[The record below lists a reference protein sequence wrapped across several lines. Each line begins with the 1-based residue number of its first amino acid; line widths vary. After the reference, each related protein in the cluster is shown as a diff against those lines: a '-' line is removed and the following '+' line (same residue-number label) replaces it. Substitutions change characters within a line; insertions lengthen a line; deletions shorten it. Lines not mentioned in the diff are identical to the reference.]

1 MYRVHVLQEKES
13 HLAPEN
19 DPYCLAT
26 MKHYRSLVPM
36 AQEVRKPI
44 FELTPADGAIGS
56 HAAVVQA
63 AYKDFEILARKIL
76 ETMKG
81 EIEPK

>member
-1 MYRVHVLQEKES
+1 
-13 HLAPEN
+13 
-19 DPYCLAT
+19 
-26 MKHYRSLVPM
+26 M
-36 AQEVRKPI
+36 AQGVQTDIRI
-44 FELTPADGAIGS
+44 DPADGAIGS

-81 EIEPK
+81 EIQPK